1 MVDEKKELDEAAKVD
16 GTGGQEQAAEPFF
29 EIAGT
34 KYSQSEMETKMALAK
49 IAEEAQEK
57 YDKPIQKYWPEYTRT
72 KQEVLSLREKLA
84 GMESKAQAPV
94 STTGELSDEERK
106 ANIIKQAEG
115 FGLVHAGNIDQYID
129 DRMEKHQLRDTV
141 KSLLSEA
148 KEQGLPEVTLQEF
161 GKFMDEQGIQN
172 PEVAYREM
180 FRDQLAS
187 IQEKRVKEL
196 KPQGLKTQETSTAGA
211 NKVPEAPALTR
222 DNLREAIRAGLNKSS
237 GLERT

>member
-1 MVDEKKELDEAAKVD
+1 MVDEKKELDEEAKVD
-16 GTGGQEQAAEPFF
+16 GAGGQEQAAEPFF

-57 YDKPIQKYWPEYTRT
+57 YDRPIQKYWPEYTRAQ
-72 KQEVLSLREKLA
+72 QELSDLKAKLSEL
-84 GMESKAQAPV
+84 ESKPQAPV

-106 ANIIKQAEG
+106 AAIIKQAEG
-115 FGLVHAGNIDQYID
+115 FGFVHAGNIDQYID